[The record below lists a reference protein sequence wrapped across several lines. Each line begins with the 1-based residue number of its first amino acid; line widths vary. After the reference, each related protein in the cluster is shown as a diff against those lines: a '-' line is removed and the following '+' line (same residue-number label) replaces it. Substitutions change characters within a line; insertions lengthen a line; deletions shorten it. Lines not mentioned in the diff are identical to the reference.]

1 MGVYA
6 DDLLATATSDAL
18 LDAFGEAVQ
27 SLELK
32 CLGSVENF
40 LGARVGY
47 DDLNGYTIDQEQ
59 MITELL
65 HKNRLEKA
73 NAVRIPVGDET
84 FIDSESAD
92 AQVLPTR
99 GAGTVKRPT
108 TRASRALSEA
118 SSELH
123 GAVDQTS
130 CSLCTARRD
139 AFTHHETTTLNSH
152 STY

>member
-1 MGVYA
+1 M
-6 DDLLATATSDAL
+6 
-18 LDAFGEAVQ
+18 
-27 SLELK
+27 ELK

-40 LGARVGY
+40 LGVRVGY

-108 TRASRALSEA
+108 TKSFQSLIGSLLWIARCSRPDILFAVHRA
-118 SSELH
+118 
-123 GAVDQTS
+123 T
-130 CSLCTARRD
+130 RRIH
-139 AFTHHETTTLNSH
+139 AP
-152 STY
+152 